1 MEPILKYPGGKYREL
16 GQFLRYIPKFTDE
29 TEYIEPFIGG
39 GALYFHLCPSKATIS
54 DLNKPLINF
63 YKCCQENPKYMIN
76 ALQVES
82 DSYKQLTL
90 EQRCI
95 MYYAYARRAMFNAGE
110 INDTPNYPLAIAY
123 YTINH
128 LAYSGLMRYNK
139 KGEYNVPFG
148 KYQSFPNRLTIAHTK
163 LLMSSTIVNC
173 DYKKIFHSNGMVEDA
188 FMFLDPPYDSTFSSY
203 DQVVFGLKDHKELA
217 EEFKKLKCKALM
229 IIGKTPLIEELYKGY
244 IIGEYNKNYS
254 INLKNRVKESAMHL
268 IITNYGDITK

>member
-95 MYYAYARRAMFNAGE
+95 MYYVKRAMFNAGE

>member
-39 GALYFHLCPSKATIS
+39 GASYFHLCPSKATIS

-95 MYYAYARRAMFNAGE
+95 MYYAKRAMFNAGE

-148 KYQSFPNRLTIAHTK
+148 KYQSFPNKLTIAHAK

-188 FMFLDPPYDSTFSSY
+188 FMFLDPPYDSTFSSF

>member
-95 MYYAYARRAMFNAGE
+95 MYYAYARRAMFNARE

-128 LAYSGLMRYNK
+128 LVYSGLMRYNK